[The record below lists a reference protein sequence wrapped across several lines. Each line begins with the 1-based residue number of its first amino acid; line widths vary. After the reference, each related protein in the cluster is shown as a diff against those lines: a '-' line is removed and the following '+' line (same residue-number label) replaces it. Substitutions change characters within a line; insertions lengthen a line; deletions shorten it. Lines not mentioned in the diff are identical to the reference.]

1 MVCDIGGEL
10 WECRECVRGC
20 LLTCWITTVQ
30 GRLFALKLFNKQFII
45 QFNCLVFS
53 QLVPIDYV
61 LFIVLAGQ
69 KSSCFSLEP
78 DP

>member
-1 MVCDIGGEL
+1 VYKRMFID
-10 WECRECVRGC
+10 
-20 LLTCWITTVQ
+20 LL
-30 GRLFALKLFNKQFII
+30 NKQLFKEAYLSSSYFINHFII

-53 QLVPIDYV
+53 QLVSIDNV
-61 LFIVLAGQ
+61 LYIVLAGQ